1 MPQKTNSTGDSNSG
15 KFKSLGVDFAV
26 LLKCLRRLTL
36 SWMKQHAQKFP
47 ACNLNGARAFHMK
60 RNLFGD
66 FGRPLSVSGCMKESV
81 LRFPDRKPVK
91 ETQN

>member
-1 MPQKTNSTGDSNSG
+1 
-15 KFKSLGVDFAV
+15 
-26 LLKCLRRLTL
+26 
-36 SWMKQHAQKFP
+36 MKEHAQKFP

-81 LRFPDRKPVK
+81 RTEGFLTENLSRKHRI
-91 ETQN
+91 E